1 MTLSLPQ
8 KYVTDTIR
16 REDGI
21 DVTDSVLA
29 PIFVLASFSVY
40 LLRWH
45 GSGDHRGTQQAKI
58 SIDSIF

>member
-1 MTLSLPQ
+1 MILSLPQ

-21 DVTDSVLA
+21 DATDSVLA

-40 LLRWH
+40 LLR
-45 GSGDHRGTQQAKI
+45 
-58 SIDSIF
+58 